1 MGVLPIMS
9 EKSTKPF
16 TLSRYFL
23 SIQPILERIAPHFDE
38 QIARIMETIYETN
51 PDFIGTPY
59 ENDEGLLKA
68 FYLYRNA
75 YILAPIAS
83 TENDLPEAESD

>member
-1 MGVLPIMS
+1 M
-9 EKSTKPF
+9 
-16 TLSRYFL
+16 LSQYFL
-23 SIQPILERIAPHFDE
+23 NIQPILEKIAPHFDE
-38 QIARIMETIYETN
+38 QIAQTMETIYETN

-75 YILAPIAS
+75 YMLTPIVP
-83 TENDLPEAESD
+83 TDNELPETETD

>member
-1 MGVLPIMS
+1 MS
-9 EKSTKPF
+9 KTSAKSF
-16 TLSRYFL
+16 MLSQYFL
-23 SIQPILERIAPHFDE
+23 NIQPILEKIAPHFDE
-38 QIARIMETIYETN
+38 QIAQTMETIYETN